1 MRHCTILPTA
11 TKVPDRK
18 LADQFGVQ
26 RENYA
31 LMGFSSG
38 GHIVGLIGS
47 DNEKFGYKAFGLP
60 QPAALLLGYPIQR
73 FFEVKPLYQLA
84 S

>member
-1 MRHCTILPTA
+1 MHIPVSYTHLYLTEN
-11 TKVPDRK
+11 
-18 LADQFGVQ
+18 ADQFGVQ

-47 DNEKFGYKAFGLP
+47 DNEKFGYKEMCIRDSP
-60 QPAALLLGYPIQR
+60 
-73 FFEVKPLYQLA
+73 
-84 S
+84 